1 MAVRHKIRDFFCGA
15 QEARAG
21 ALVSVTV
28 GALSKPV
35 GYLRTLMLAWLFG
48 ASAGMDAFYVS
59 MGILS
64 LLCQIVQ
71 NVTESALLPRLVR
84 QQTEADAAAL
94 MARVFRLALIGALLL
109 AALTAAF
116 SSPLAAFFARRF
128 DPPRLKTAARML
140 VILIPWGGAWTLMP
154 FFEVWNNFKGRYSL
168 SVSLSALGHALLIPA
183 IWAASFFWGVYAV
196 PAMYSLVVALL
207 AWGTFRATGDFPW
220 RAAGAAR
227 KEALRELR
235 ADCLLCV
242 GIVGASGLYQLVD
255 RYFASGLPAGNISA
269 LSYAGLIYTLPQSV
283 LAPAL
288 MIYLHRVSAL
298 MACPETPQ
306 AQLKAV
312 MCTGW
317 LYMFPPAA
325 LMSALSRPLVRIFL
339 GYGAF
344 DAAAVALTAPC
355 MAAAAWSL
363 PLMLW
368 GQFLSR
374 YAQAAGRLK
383 TILSVSYGALALNAF
398 LDWMLAP
405 RWGAPGLCVATGLTW
420 GGSALVYAA
429 LLAPGALKHAARAV
443 WKPSLAFAL
452 SCVALWP
459 LRENGIA
466 AVLAGGL
473 LAAAYYLGGERLG
486 FFDSVPP
493 VWRPRALLALALRRK
508 RGE

>member
-21 ALVSVTV
+21 TLVSVTV

-48 ASAGMDAFYVS
+48 ASAGMDAFYVG

-84 QQTEADAAAL
+84 QETRADAAAL
-94 MARVFRLALIGALLL
+94 MARVFRLALVGALLL
-109 AALTAAF
+109 AALAAVF
-116 SSPLAAFFARRF
+116 PATLVAFFARHFEPLR
-128 DPPRLKTAARML
+128 REMAARML
-140 VILIPWGGAWTLMP
+140 VMLIPWGVAWIVLP
-154 FFEVWNNFKGRYSL
+154 FLGVWNNFNGRYSL
-168 SVSLSALGHALLIPA
+168 SVSLAVLGNALLIPA

-207 AWGTFRATGDFPW
+207 AWVTFRVTGDFPW

-227 KEALRELR
+227 EEALRELR

-242 GIVGASGLYQLVD
+242 GIVGASGLYLLVD

-269 LSYAGLIYTLPQSV
+269 LGYAGLIYMLPQSV

-288 MIYLHRVSAL
+288 MIYLHRASAL
-298 MACPETPQ
+298 MDSPEASQ
-306 AQLKAV
+306 AQLETV
-312 MCTGW
+312 MRTGW
-317 LYMFPPAA
+317 LYLFPPAA
-325 LMSALSRPLVRIFL
+325 LMSALSWPLVRVFL

-344 DAAAVALTAPC
+344 DAAAVELTAPC
-355 MAAAAWSL
+355 VAAAAWSL

-383 TILSVSYGALALNAF
+383 TILSVSYGALGLNAF

-429 LLAPGALKHAARAV
+429 LLAPEALKRAACAV
-443 WKPSLAFAL
+443 WRPSLAFAL
-452 SCVALWP
+452 PCAALWR
-459 LRENGIA
+459 LRGSGVVAI
-466 AVLAGGL
+466 LAGGL

-486 FFDSVPP
+486 FFDAVPP
-493 VWRPRALLALALRRK
+493 VWRPRALLTWAWKRRK
-508 RGE
+508 G

>member
-1 MAVRHKIRDFFCGA
+1 MTVRHKIRDFFCGA
-15 QEARAG
+15 QEARVG

-28 GALSKPV
+28 GTLSKPI

-71 NVTESALLPRLVR
+71 NVAESVLLPRLIR
-84 QQTEADAAAL
+84 RETGADAAAL
-94 MARVFRLALIGALLL
+94 MARVFRLALIGTLLS
-109 AALTAAF
+109 AA
-116 SSPLAAFFARRF
+116 LAAFFSLPLTAFFVRRF

-140 VILIPWGGAWTLMP
+140 LILIPWGAAWTLLP
-154 FFEVWNNFKGRYSL
+154 FFDVWNNFNGRYSL
-168 SVSLSALGHALLIPA
+168 SISLSALGHALLIPA

-196 PAMYSLVVALL
+196 PAMYSLTAALL
-207 AWGTFRATGDFPW
+207 AWSTFRAAGDFPW
-220 RAAGAAR
+220 RTAGAVR
-227 KEALRELR
+227 RGVLRELR
-235 ADCLLCV
+235 SDCLLCI
-242 GIVGASGLYQLVD
+242 GIVGASGLYQLAD

-269 LSYAGLIYTLPQSV
+269 LSCAGLIYTLPQNV
-283 LAPAL
+283 LAPVL
-288 MIYLHRVSAL
+288 MIYLHRASAL
-298 MACPETPQ
+298 VDSSEAPQ
-306 AQLKAV
+306 TQLKTA
-312 MCTGW
+312 MCMSW

-325 LMSALSRPLVRIFL
+325 LMSALSRPLVKLFL

-374 YAQAAGRLK
+374 YAQAAGRLR
-383 TILSVSYGALALNAF
+383 TILFVSYGALALNVL
-398 LDWMLAP
+398 LDWLLVP
-405 RWGAPGLCVATGLTW
+405 HWGAPGLCVATGLTW
-420 GGSALVYAA
+420 GGSAPVYAA
-429 LLAPGALKHAARAV
+429 LLAPGALKHVVRSV
-443 WKPSLAFAL
+443 WRPSLAFAL
-452 SCVALWP
+452 ACAALCP

-466 AVLAGGL
+466 SVLSGGV

-493 VWRPRALLALALRRK
+493 AWRPQALLALALRWK